1 MSRSSFQVI
10 AFICAFALVGCS
22 GISKHESSLPPLPLP
37 QPHVSPL
44 LGPTTGGGSEILT
57 VSSRLS
63 VLYYFVGCA
72 GARTVTVET
81 TQGTFGVSCNNESVA
96 SDSFTQPKPD
106 RLRKI
111 SIRIVASSSATWEL
125 RVDGAHVTSPS
136 TVHS

>member
-10 AFICAFALVGCS
+10 ALICSFALIGCS
-22 GISKHESSLPPLPLP
+22 GTSRNESSLPPLPPP
-37 QPHVSPL
+37 QPHVSSL

-81 TQGTFGVSCNNESVA
+81 TQGTFGVSRNNEGAA

-106 RLRKI
+106 RLRRI
-111 SIRIVASSSATWEL
+111 SIRIVASSIATWEI
-125 RVDGAHVTSPS
+125 RVDGADVT
-136 TVHS
+136 